1 MNASC
6 LPECAERSSAK
17 HGQDQVPAESLT
29 VQAVRLAEGLERDI
43 RKFLVASDQNLGD
56 IELQIEQRSREFK
69 RAAAQEAAQQKADL
83 TPPVCPVC
91 HQPLSRVGAGHR
103 RSFDCEFGTIT
114 IERSRG
120 YCKRCRK
127 WRYPADAVLGLEESA
142 GYSPRVQEMA
152 ALLASKMPVG
162 EASAV
167 LEHLTGV
174 KLPRATLDREA
185 RRQGQRARKVR
196 RQEDEQARC
205 GRPKPVQ
212 GELVLE
218 AYQMIIQVDAWNIRE
233 RDQWGKTDT
242 MRKRGQEPER
252 WHWVYTGTCFRL
264 DQRGRT
270 AGGRP
275 VISERGFVATR
286 EGIDGLREQLHA
298 EALRRGLGQAAGA
311 LVIGDGAVWIWRLAD
326 DRFKEARQR
335 LDFYHAV
342 QHLAAVG
349 RALYGEDKERLK
361 GWLRPLVQQL
371 KNQSAIKVV
380 EQLEE
385 ILAGMPAGACAE
397 AVQKEVNYFQTHRD
411 RMDYRAGRR
420 RGEPIGSGAIE
431 STCRQSQ
438 CRFKRPGQ
446 YWSRQGDEALLCLE
460 NFWRNGRWNLLF
472 PHNRRF
478 DPFKN

>member
-1 MNASC
+1 MNVACSSLETCVDHLSEAS
-6 LPECAERSSAK
+6 
-17 HGQDQVPAESLT
+17 ESL
-29 VQAVRLAEGLERDI
+29 AVRAARLADALEQDVRD
-43 RKFLVASDQNLGD
+43 FLVVRNQTLGD
-56 IELQIEQRSREFK
+56 IEVQIEQQSRELLRVAAEK
-69 RAAAQEAAQQKADL
+69 AAQKKADV
-83 TPPVCPVC
+83 TPPECPVC
-91 HQPLSRVGAGHR
+91 HQRLSRVTDDHR
-103 RSFDCEFGTIT
+103 RSFECRFGTIS
-114 IERSRG
+114 IGRSRG

-127 WRYPADAVLGLEESA
+127 WRFPADTVLGLEETA

-152 ALLASKMPVG
+152 ALLASKMPVS

-185 RRQGQRARKVR
+185 RRQGERARRVR
-196 RQEDEQARC
+196 RQEDEQARN
-205 GRPKPVQ
+205 GSPKSVQ
-212 GELVLE
+212 PELVLE
-218 AYQMIIQVDAWNIRE
+218 PYQMILQMDAWNIRE
-233 RDQWGKTDT
+233 RDGWGKTKAL
-242 MRKRGQEPER
+242 RRGGQEPER

-264 DQRGRT
+264 DHRGKT

-286 EGIDGLREQLHA
+286 EGMEALREQLHA

-335 LDFYHAV
+335 LDYYHAV

-349 RALYGEDKERLK
+349 RALFGEDNVKFRE
-361 GWLRPLVQQL
+361 WLRPLAQQL
-371 KNQSAIKVV
+371 KNQSSIKVV
-380 EQLEE
+380 HQLED
-385 ILAGMPAGACAE
+385 ILAAWPPGASAE
-397 AVQKEVNYFQTHRD
+397 VVQREVNYFHEHQD

-431 STCRQSQ
+431 STCRQAQ

-446 YWSRQGDEALLCLE
+446 YWSQRGDESLLCLE
-460 NFWRNGRWNLLF
+460 TFWRNGRWHLLF
-472 PHNRRF
+472 PHNRQL
-478 DPFKN
+478 DPSKN

>member
-1 MNASC
+1 MSTTCSVLETHKGDHSVA
-6 LPECAERSSAK
+6 
-17 HGQDQVPAESLT
+17 AESL
-29 VQAVRLAEGLERDI
+29 AVSAARLADALEQDVRN
-43 RKFLVASDQNLGD
+43 FLAASDQNLGD
-56 IELQIEQRSREFK
+56 IEVQIEQQSRELLRVAAEK
-69 RAAAQEAAQQKADL
+69 AAQKKADL

-91 HQPLSRVGAGHR
+91 QQALSRMSADHG
-103 RSFDCEFGTIT
+103 RSFECKFGTIT
-114 IERSRG
+114 IVRSRG

-127 WRYPADAVLGLEESA
+127 WRFPADTALGLEETA

-152 ALLASKMPVG
+152 ALLASKMPVS

-174 KLPRATLDREA
+174 KLPRATMDREA
-185 RRQGQRARKVR
+185 RRQGERARKLR
-196 RQEDEQARC
+196 RQADEQAC
-205 GRPKPVQ
+205 GASQKPVQ
-212 GELVLE
+212 AELVLE
-218 AYQMIIQVDAWNIRE
+218 PYQMIIQLDAWNIRE
-233 RDQWGKTDT
+233 RDDWGKTQGL
-242 MRKRGQEPER
+242 RRHGQEPER

-264 DQRGRT
+264 DHRGKT

-298 EALRRGLGQAAGA
+298 EALRRGLGQAAGV

-349 RALYGEDKERLK
+349 RALFGEDQAKLK

-380 EQLEE
+380 ERLEQ
-385 ILAGMPAGACAE
+385 ILTQMPAGAAAE
-397 AVQKEVNYFQTHRD
+397 AVQKEVNYFHEHQN

-431 STCRQSQ
+431 STCRQTQ

-446 YWSRQGDEALLCLE
+446 YWSQQGDEALLCLE
-460 NFWRNGRWNLLF
+460 TFWRNGRWHLLF
-472 PHNRRF
+472 PHNRRL
-478 DPFKN
+478 DPSKN